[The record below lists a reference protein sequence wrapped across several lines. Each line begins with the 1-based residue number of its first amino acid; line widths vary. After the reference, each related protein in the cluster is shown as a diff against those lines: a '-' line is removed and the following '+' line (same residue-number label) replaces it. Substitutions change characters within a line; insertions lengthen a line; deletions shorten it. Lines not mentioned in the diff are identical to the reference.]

1 MTHTEE
7 QRKNGKK
14 LFSYVDESRF
24 NESSARR
31 ANITAIGMYVMHAI
45 NGVPQGRKYVH
56 ACHDIHLELTPEGID
71 A

>member
-1 MTHTEE
+1 MTHTKE

-14 LFSYVDESRF
+14 LFPYVTESGF

-31 ANITAIGMYVMHAI
+31 ANVTAIGMYVAHAI
-45 NGVPQGRKYVH
+45 HGVPQGRKDVH